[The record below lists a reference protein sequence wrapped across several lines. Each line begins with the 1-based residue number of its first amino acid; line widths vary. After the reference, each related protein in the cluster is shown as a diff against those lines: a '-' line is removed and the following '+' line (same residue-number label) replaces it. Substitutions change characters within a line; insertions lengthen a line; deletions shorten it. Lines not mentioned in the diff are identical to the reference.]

1 MLCYVKDGK
10 EILQDIVN
18 RGYKTS
24 IIRERKLLSE
34 STLQNL
40 RKNKMVD
47 SATLGKVCDLL
58 GCQPEDLVMN
68 VTSEEDQKYY
78 KNILKGVK

>member
-24 IIRERKLLSE
+24 IIREKKLLSE

-68 VTSEEDQKYY
+68 VTNEDDQKYY
-78 KNILKGVK
+78 KSILKSVK